1 MSKADV
7 QQIQTIFCHSC
18 IDKCNYLKL
27 HVYLDTISPMFFTF
41 FCTLELS
48 LCPMYLASQA
58 ISDMGGQSKE
68 GEDKNE
74 HSIDQVA
81 LQDCALA
88 LCHINQNVI
97 TTHLQSLWHVPT
109 RESKSVA
116 GDTVELY

>member
-7 QQIQTIFCHSC
+7 QQIQTIFCHSG
-18 IDKCNYLKL
+18 IYKCNYLKL
-27 HVYLDTISPMFFTF
+27 HFYLDTISPMFFTF
-41 FCTLELS
+41 FWTLELS

-88 LCHINQNVI
+88 MCHINQNVI